1 MPELRVPGYN
11 REGHK
16 DMIRQSKVGS
26 FRTRGVSGLGL
37 FVAALGLICAV
48 IAGTAVPALAY
59 EKAEADIPVEVTLSG
74 DKAESVPGFTVT
86 AEPQNDA
93 SAKALAEKTVSL
105 DGAGTA
111 SFAVTAD
118 EPVEYS
124 YKVNQT
130 AGTAENWTYDSR
142 IYQVTVQ
149 FWNDNTEKLTPKV
162 FVYEIDASGKKIGKA
177 ELCSF
182 DNVYTA
188 PAVPEQPAEPEKKPE
203 QKAEMNPDTS
213 DTNSVTTIQALS
225 ALGIAFIGIAV
236 CMRFG
241 KHRNEK

>member
-1 MPELRVPGYN
+1 MPELKVPGYN

-26 FRTRGVSGLGL
+26 FRTKGVRGLSL

-48 IAGTAVPALAY
+48 IAGTAVPAFAY
-59 EKAEADIPVEVTLSG
+59 DKAEADIPVEVTLSG

-86 AEPQNDA
+86 AKPQNDA
-93 SAKALAEKTVSL
+93 SYKALAEGTL
-105 DGAGTA
+105 FFNGAGKA
-111 SFAVTAD
+111 SFAVTAS

-124 YKVNQT
+124 YKVTQT
-130 AGTAENWTYDSR
+130 VGNAENWTYDSR

-149 FWNDNTEKLTPKV
+149 FWNDNSEKLTPKV
-162 FVYEIDASGKKIGKA
+162 FVYEIDASGKKVGKA

-182 DNVYTA
+182 DNSYTA
-188 PAVPEQPAEPEKKPE
+188 PAAPEPPAKQKPE
-203 QKAEMNPDTS
+203 QRKEMNPDMS
-213 DTNSVTTIQALS
+213 DTASIATIQALS

-241 KHRNEK
+241 KCRNDK

>member
-1 MPELRVPGYN
+1 MEPRSVRGPLPGGTGLFRDSESGARN
-11 REGHK
+11 TGSRS
-16 DMIRQSKVGS
+16 MIRQSKVGS
-26 FRTRGVSGLGL
+26 FRTRGVRGFGL

-48 IAGTAVPALAY
+48 IAGTAVPAMAY
-59 EKAEADIPVEVTLSG
+59 DKAEADIPVEVTLSG
-74 DKAESVPGFTVT
+74 GKAESVPGFTVT

-93 SAKALAEKTVSL
+93 SAKTLAEKTVTL
-105 DGAGTA
+105 DG
-111 SFAVTAD
+111 
-118 EPVEYS
+118 
-124 YKVNQT
+124 

-149 FWNDNTEKLTPKV
+149 FWNDNSETLTSKV
-162 FVYEIDASGKKIGKA
+162 FVYEIDASGKKVGKA

-188 PAVPEQPAEPEKKPE
+188 PAVPEPPAEQKPE
-203 QKAEMNPDTS
+203 QKKEMNPDTS
-213 DTNSVTTIQALS
+213 DTNSITTIQALS

-241 KHRNEK
+241 KRKNEK

>member
-1 MPELRVPGYN
+1 MPELKVPGYN

-26 FRTRGVSGLGL
+26 FRTRGVRGFGL

-48 IAGTAVPALAY
+48 IAGAAVPAMAY
-59 EKAEADIPVEVTLSG
+59 DKAEANIPVEVTLSG

-93 SAKALAEKTVSL
+93 SAKALAEKTVSF

-124 YKVNQT
+124 YKVTQT
-130 AGTAENWTYDSR
+130 AGTAENWTYDSH

-149 FWNDNTEKLTPKV
+149 FWNDNSETLTPKV
-162 FVYEIDASGKKIGKA
+162 FVYKIDASGKKVGMA

-182 DNVYTA
+182 DNVYKA
-188 PAVPEQPAEPEKKPE
+188 PAVPEPPAEQKPE
-203 QKAEMNPDTS
+203 QKKEMNPDTS
-213 DTNSVTTIQALS
+213 DTNSVSTIQGLTAV
-225 ALGIAFIGIAV
+225 GIAFIGIAV

-241 KHRNEK
+241 KRKNEK